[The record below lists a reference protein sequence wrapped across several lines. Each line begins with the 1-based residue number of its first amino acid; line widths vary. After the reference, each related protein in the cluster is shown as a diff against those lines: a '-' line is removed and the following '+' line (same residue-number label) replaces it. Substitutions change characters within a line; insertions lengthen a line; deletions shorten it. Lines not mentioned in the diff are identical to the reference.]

1 MLKVLEADKV
11 VAEEVEVVVSEE
23 TVVEEFISNPP
34 TPLGGKFA
42 F

>member
-1 MLKVLEADKV
+1 MLTEFAVDKV
-11 VAEEVEVVVSEE
+11 AAEEVEVLVSEE